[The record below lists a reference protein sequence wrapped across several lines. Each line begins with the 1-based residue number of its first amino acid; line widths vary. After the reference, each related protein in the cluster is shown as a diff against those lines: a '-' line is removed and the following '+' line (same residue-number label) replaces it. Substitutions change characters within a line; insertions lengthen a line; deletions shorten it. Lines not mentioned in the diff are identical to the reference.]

1 MQIFTLFFSFISLF
15 LLVACGD
22 TTTSTTAQ
30 YPTAVGTAISMTVD
44 ETNSSLQPAPATLK
58 AINNK
63 VATVIQTDVT
73 SHNAQ
78 EATSF
83 TSEINLCDIAGEEE
97 VNRSG
102 TLKKITKI
110 SKFKTC
116 KNSQYLQDGNLKII
130 YDNLN
135 SDGKFPK
142 KVEILVLNDYIYNNI
157 QLYKGT
163 KILADITYN
172 SNKEIQT
179 ISLSYSGEVFF
190 EYGRYQL
197 KEVNDTIRY

>member
-1 MQIFTLFFSFISLF
+1 MQIFTLFLSFLSVF
-15 LLVACGD
+15 FFVACGD
-22 TTTSTTAQ
+22 TTTSTNSQ
-30 YPTAVGTAISMTVD
+30 YPTTIGTAVSMTAD

-58 AINNK
+58 IINNK
-63 VATVIQTDVT
+63 VANVIQTDVT
-73 SHNAQ
+73 SHNSQ

-102 TLKKITKI
+102 TLSKITKI

-142 KVEILVLNDYIYNNI
+142 KVELLVLNDYIFNNI
-157 QLYKGT
+157 QLYKET
-163 KILADITYN
+163 KVNA
-172 SNKEIQT
+172 
-179 ISLSYSGEVFF
+179 
-190 EYGRYQL
+190 RYC
-197 KEVNDTIRY
+197 